1 MDALSLL
8 GKCSNTL
15 RLPMVPATEKAQA
28 AVREANQSG
37 ALIVCGIQPS
47 YPATGFGYIEAG
59 EMSAEVRQTPIYRVR
74 RFVEKHRLTKFRL
87 NPHFPMNTLMLM
99 RGLVAAQELGVTSAY
114 LEAGLVAMWEDGLKM
129 DDPAVIGEVVASAG
143 LDGERLFA
151 LAQDQRI
158 KDRLAANT
166 QGAVE
171 RGAFGIPTFFV
182 GDEMF
187 FGKERLG
194 QIEDMLTA

>member
-1 MDALSLL
+1 MGKTLDFIFDFASPNAWLAYRALPPILGRTGASLNSIPCLL
-8 GKCSNTL
+8 GGIFKLTGN
-15 RLPMVPATEKAQA
+15 QA
-28 AVREANQSG
+28 PFTAFANVKG
-37 ALIVCGIQPS
+37 KNAYDML
-47 YPATGFGYIEAG
+47 
-59 EMSAEVRQTPIYRVR
+59 EMR

-166 QGAVE
+166 QRAVD